1 MFLKIVILG
10 QEIVRP
16 PLHLPPPP
24 PKKKKA
30 SDEQVNVLEV

>member
-24 PKKKKA
+24 PQKKA

>member
-24 PKKKKA
+24 PQKA